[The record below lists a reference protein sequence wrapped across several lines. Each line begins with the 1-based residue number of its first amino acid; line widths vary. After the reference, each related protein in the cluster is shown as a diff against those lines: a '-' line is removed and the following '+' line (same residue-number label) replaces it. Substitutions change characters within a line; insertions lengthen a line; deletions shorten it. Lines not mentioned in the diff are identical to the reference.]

1 MVTALISGKDGNNP
15 LMDIALIIIL
25 IALSAFFSASET
37 ALSSANK
44 IRLRSMA
51 DNGSKGAERAL
62 KVIKKY
68 DKTITT
74 ILIGNNIV
82 NIATSSIATLL
93 TIAIMNNIN
102 EGSGDTYG
110 SLVSTIVVT
119 IVVLIFGEVLPK
131 SIAKDNAESF
141 SIFVSAP
148 ISFLMAIFTPFSAL
162 FILLKKGVAK
172 LLRTKDSVSYTE
184 EELKAIIEESEDEG
198 VLETQESNLV
208 RSALEF
214 DEITVDEIIT
224 PRVSIVAVEISD
236 DIDEVRKKFLS
247 EEYSRMPV
255 YEKTLDNIIGIIT
268 EKDFFKAY
276 EKYGSDFTIRSILQ
290 EIIYLPHMLKIS
302 EVLRTM
308 QKDKC
313 HISVVLDQHGGTLG
327 IVTLEDILE
336 ELVGEIW
343 DESDEVKS
351 PVTFVSENVF
361 DIYGDVSL
369 NSLRRWF
376 DSHDIELELESEAHT
391 VAGWVLE
398 LFGSI
403 PKNGDKHETDEYT
416 VTILEAAN
424 LRVSRVRFEIK
435 KNDEE
440 D

>member
-1 MVTALISGKDGNNP
+1 
-15 LMDIALIIIL
+15 MDIALLVIL
-25 IALSAFFSASET
+25 IILSAFFSASET

-148 ISFLMAIFTPFSAL
+148 ISFLMVVFTPFSAL

-172 LLRTKDSVSYTE
+172 LLRTKNSVSFTE

-224 PRVSIVAVEISD
+224 PRVSIVAVDSSD
-236 DIDEVRKKFLS
+236 SIDTVRQKFLS

-255 YEKTLDNIIGIIT
+255 YEKTLDNIVGIIT

-276 EKYGSDFTIRSILQ
+276 EKYGSDFSISSIIQ

-308 QKDKC
+308 QKEKC

-351 PVTFVSENVF
+351 PVTIVSDNVF
-361 DIYGDVSL
+361 DIYGEVSL

-403 PKNGDKHETDEYT
+403 PKNGDTHETDKYT
-416 VTILEAAN
+416 VTVLEAAN
-424 LRVSRVRFEIK
+424 LRVSKVRFGIK
-435 KNDEE
+435 TDQ
-440 D
+440 

>member
-1 MVTALISGKDGNNP
+1 MY
-15 LMDIALIIIL
+15 IALIVIL
-25 IALSAFFSASET
+25 IAFSAFFSASET

-68 DKTITT
+68 DKAITT

-82 NIATSSIATLL
+82 NIACSSIATLL
-93 TIAIMNNIN
+93 TIDLMNKLF
-102 EGSGDTYG
+102 EGSNDTYG
-110 SLVSTIVVT
+110 SLVSTIATT
-119 IVVLIFGEVLPK
+119 IIVLIFGEVLPK

-148 ISFLMAIFTPFSAL
+148 ISFLMVIFTPFSAL
-162 FILLKKGVAK
+162 FILLKKAVAK
-172 LLRTKDSVSYTE
+172 LLRTKNSVSFTE

-224 PRVSIVAVEISD
+224 PRVSIVAVDITD
-236 DIDEVRKKFLS
+236 DIDTVRKKFLS

-351 PVTFVSENVF
+351 PVTLVTENVF

-369 NSLRRWF
+369 NSLRRYF
-376 DSHDIELELESEAHT
+376 DSHDIDIEIVSEAHT

-403 PKNGDKHETDEYT
+403 PKNEDTHETDEYT

-424 LRVSRVRFEIK
+424 LRVSKIRFEIK

-440 D
+440 

>member
-1 MVTALISGKDGNNP
+1 
-15 LMDIALIIIL
+15 MDIALIVIL

-62 KVIKKY
+62 RVIKKY

-93 TIAIMNNIN
+93 TIAIMNKITA
-102 EGSGDTYG
+102 GSGDTYG

-119 IVVLIFGEVLPK
+119 VIVLIFGEVIPK

-141 SIFVSAP
+141 SIFVSGP
-148 ISFLMAIFTPFSAL
+148 ISFLMVIFTPFSAL
-162 FILLKKGVAK
+162 FILLKNGVAK
-172 LLRTKDSVSYTE
+172 LMRTKDSVSFTE

-224 PRVSIVAVEISD
+224 PRVSIVAVDISE
-236 DIDEVRKKFLS
+236 DIDDVRRKFLS

-276 EKYGSDFTIRSILQ
+276 EEHGSDFTISSILQ
-290 EIIYLPHMLKIS
+290 DTIYLPHMLKIS

-308 QKDKC
+308 QKEKC

-351 PVTFVSENVF
+351 PVTLVSENVF
-361 DIYGDVSL
+361 EIYGEVSL
-369 NSLRRWF
+369 NSLRRYF
-376 DSHDIELELESEAHT
+376 DSRDIELDIECEAHT

-403 PKNGDKHETDEYT
+403 PKNGDVHETDSYIVT
-416 VTILEAAN
+416 VLEAAN
-424 LRVSRVRFEIK
+424 LRISKVRFEIK
-435 KNDEE
+435 KND

>member
-1 MVTALISGKDGNNP
+1 MQ
-15 LMDIALIIIL
+15 IALIIFF
-25 IALSAFFSASET
+25 IACSAFFSASET

-51 DNGSKGAERAL
+51 DNGSRGAERAL
-62 KVIKKY
+62 RIIKKY
-68 DKTITT
+68 DKAITT

-82 NIATSSIATLL
+82 NIACSSLATLL
-93 TIAIMNNIN
+93 TIDLMNKLSA
-102 EGSGDTYG
+102 GSGDVYG
-110 SLVSTIVVT
+110 SVVSTVVVT
-119 IVVLIFGEVLPK
+119 VVVLIFGEVLPK
-131 SIAKDNAESF
+131 SIAKDFAENF
-141 SIFVSAP
+141 SIGVSAV
-148 ISFLMAIFTPFSAL
+148 ISFLMMIFTPFSAF

-172 LLRTKDSVSYTE
+172 MLHTKESVSFTE

-224 PRVSIVAVEISD
+224 PRVGIVAVDITSS
-236 DIDEVRKKFLS
+236 IDEVRSKFLT

-276 EKYGSDFTIRSILQ
+276 EKTDGDFTIRSILQ
-290 EIIYLPHMLKIS
+290 ETIYLPHMLKIS

-308 QKDKC
+308 QKQKC

-327 IVTLEDILE
+327 IVTMEDILE

-343 DESDEVKS
+343 DESDEVKA
-351 PVTFVSENVF
+351 PVTMLTESEF
-361 DIYGDVSL
+361 EIYGEVSL
-369 NSLRRWF
+369 NSMRRYF
-376 DSHDIELELESEAHT
+376 SSRDIDLDIDSEAHT

-403 PKNGDKHETDEYT
+403 PKSGDTHETDNYIVT
-416 VTILEAAN
+416 VLEAAN
-424 LRVSRVRFEIK
+424 LRVSKIRFEIK
-435 KNDEE
+435 ARQDEND
-440 D
+440 